1 MTRESYHDTELHSPD
16 DVVWNWQIL
25 AEVGNTQAQLKL
37 GLIYDHGDETVRDPA
52 KALSWYRKAADHGH
66 ADAQCILGLKYYK
79 GRHVGVDYIEA
90 AHYFLLAADQGNAD
104 AQLFLAMM
112 FESGQ
117 GVPQNIEAAFSLYKK
132 SSLQGNALAQFSL
145 GMLYEQGAQA
155 AFGSTAIPADRARAV
170 ACYRIASASGNLA
183 ARGYYE
189 ALADQLSPE
198 DRQTAESFNTMADIT
213 GAESINHFVSH
224 STILTPLL
232 KKRAKAAYRANLA

>member
-1 MTRESYHDTELHSPD
+1 MTREPYHDTELHNSD
-16 DVVWNWQIL
+16 DIVWNWQIL
-25 AEVGNTQAQLKL
+25 AETGNIQAQLKL
-37 GLIYDHGDETVRDPA
+37 GLIYDHGDETVRDPT
-52 KALSWYRKAADHGH
+52 KALSWYRKAADHGN

-79 GRHVGVDYIEA
+79 GRHVDVDYLEA

-117 GVPQNIEAAFSLYKK
+117 GVMQNIEAAFSLYKK

-145 GMLYEQGAQA
+145 GMLYEQGANA
-155 AFGSTAIPADRARAV
+155 TFGSMVIPADRARAV

-189 ALADQLSPE
+189 ALAEQLSPE
-198 DRQTAESFNTMADIT
+198 DRNRAESFASMLDIT
-213 GAESINHFVSH
+213 GAEAINHFVS
-224 STILTPLL
+224 SSSILIPFL
-232 KKRAKAAYRANLA
+232 KKKSKLVYRTNMG

>member
-1 MTRESYHDTELHSPD
+1 MTREPYSPSELHSPD

-37 GLIYDHGDETVRDPA
+37 GLIYDHGDDAIRNPA
-52 KALSWYRKAADHGH
+52 KALGWYRRAADHGN

-79 GRHVGVDYIEA
+79 GRHVEVDYLEA
-90 AHYFLLAADQGNAD
+90 AHYFLLAADQGNAE

-132 SSLQGNALAQFSL
+132 SALQGNALAQFSL
-145 GMLYEQGAQA
+145 GLLYEQGAEA
-155 AFGSTAIPADRARAV
+155 AFGSEAIAADRARAV

-189 ALADQLSPE
+189 ALADQLSPHDQE
-198 DRQTAESFNTMADIT
+198 RAESFKSMADIT
-213 GAESINHFVSH
+213 GEESILHFVSH
-224 STILTPLL
+224 SSILSPLL
-232 KKRAKAAYRANLA
+232 KKKTKITYRSGIA

>member
-1 MTRESYHDTELHSPD
+1 MTRDSYHDTELHSPD

-25 AEVGNTQAQLKL
+25 AEVGNIQAQLKL
-37 GLIYDHGDETVRDPA
+37 ALIYDHGDETVRDPA
-52 KALSWYRKAADHGH
+52 KALSWYRKAADHGN

-79 GRHVGVDYIEA
+79 GRHAEVNYLEA

-155 AFGSTAIPADRARAV
+155 AFGSEAFAADRARAV
-170 ACYRIASASGNLA
+170 ACYRTASASGNLA

-198 DRQTAESFNTMADIT
+198 DRTHADSFTTMLDIT

-224 STILTPLL
+224 SSILTPLL
-232 KKRAKAAYRANLA
+232 KKKSKLAYRATMG